1 MSFRNNNTEVFG
13 ANSNAGAA
21 AIVVKELVDQ
31 LAVAR
36 ATVHN
41 QETGKTPFRINA
53 LGQIESVAG
62 WMEKPVRRSGE
73 VELHDA
79 AAFAAFVNRFK
90 NPTTL
95 IFADGLPTA
104 NEDPGF
110 TAVFDY
116 HQAGA
121 DPIATQW
128 DRFRA
133 ILALRTTE
141 QWDRWVKVNNTEMN
155 QEVFAQFLE
164 DNIPDIA
171 EPDGSLIVGIARK
184 LEGNLGVK
192 WKKHIRAQDGTHQF
206 VYEENLET
214 RTEGD
219 IAIPDEFV
227 LVLQPFIG
235 SNPHPVR
242 AKFRYRLVGQ
252 QLLMKFVLERL
263 DEILQATFAEEKEK
277 IAKAVAEGDV
287 AVPVLLGKEPK
298 AQ

>member
-1 MSFRNNNTEVFG
+1 MFTTQNVIATAHAE
-13 ANSNAGAA
+13 AGAT
-21 AIVVKELVDQ
+21 AIAVKELVEA
-31 LAVAR
+31 LTVAR
-36 ATVHN
+36 GEIHN
-41 QETGKTPFRINA
+41 TGPGKIPFRINA
-53 LGQIESVAG
+53 QGQLESVAG
-62 WMEKPVRRSGE
+62 WMEKPVRRRGE

-95 IFADGLPTA
+95 IFADGLPA
-104 NEDPGF
+104 AHEDPGF

-116 HQAGA
+116 HEAGE
-121 DPIATQW
+121 DPLAAQW
-128 DRFRA
+128 DNFRA
-133 ILALRTTE
+133 VLALRTTE
-141 QWDRWVKVNNTEMN
+141 QWDRWVQANGTEME
-155 QEVFAQFLE
+155 QAAFADFLE
-164 DNIPDIA
+164 SNLPDIG
-171 EPDGSLIVGIARK
+171 EPDGTTIVGIARK
-184 LEGNLGVK
+184 LEGNLDVK

-214 RTEGD
+214 RTEGN
-219 IAIPDEFV
+219 ITIPDEFT

-235 SNPHPVR
+235 SEKHVVR

-252 QLLMKFVLERL
+252 RLLMKFVLERL

-277 IAKAVAEGDV
+277 IAKAVSEGDV